1 MKEIIE
7 RKLGCSIDEFIEN
20 WKKKMISDKKKNWE
34 TEERSIT
41 WSLTEEDRQYIMDY
55 YKQQTA

>member
-20 WKKKMISDKKKNWE
+20 WKNKMISDKKKNWE

-41 WSLTEEDRQYIMDY
+41 WSLTEEERQYIMDY